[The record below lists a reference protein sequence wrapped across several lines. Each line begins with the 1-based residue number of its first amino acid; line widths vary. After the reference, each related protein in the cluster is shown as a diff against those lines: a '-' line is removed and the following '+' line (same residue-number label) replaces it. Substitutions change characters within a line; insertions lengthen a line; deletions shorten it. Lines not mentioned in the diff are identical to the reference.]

1 MTSQVPLDDPS
12 GFQALYRRHHA
23 TVFRV
28 ALSVLHDRVLAED
41 VTQDVFLS
49 LWNRPDRF
57 DATRGD
63 LASYLRLLA
72 RSRALDAWR
81 TTRCGTRAQERLVER
96 ERAERPA
103 AADVA
108 AVIEHREMRDEL
120 AAAVS
125 RLPES
130 QREAVALAYWGELA
144 ASEVATRTSVP
155 LGTAKSRLRLGLARL
170 RSDLA
175 GPLGQASG
183 A

>member
-1 MTSQVPLDDPS
+1 MTSLPALDDPS
-12 GFQALYRRHHA
+12 GFHALYHRHHA

-28 ALSVLHDRVLAED
+28 ALSVLHDQVLAED

-49 LWNRPDRF
+49 LWKRPDRF
-57 DATRGD
+57 DASRGD

-81 TTRCGTRAQERLVER
+81 TARCGSRAQERLLER
-96 ERAERPA
+96 ERGERPA
-103 AADVA
+103 DADVTS
-108 AVIEHREMRDEL
+108 VIEHRETRAEL
-120 AAAVS
+120 TAAVG

-175 GPLGQASG
+175 GPVGRASG